1 MLAVQGRGE
10 GRRSEGDRGRA
21 MTWFEV
27 DGVEVARAGA
37 AARQCADELAVEVE
51 EMMRHLVELRGS
63 WHGAAAA
70 AFTDVVDRWRA
81 TQEQVHGA
89 LAEIQAA
96 LMLAGRGYDEA
107 EASARRMFSG

>member
-1 MLAVQGRGE
+1 
-10 GRRSEGDRGRA
+10 

-27 DGVEVARAGA
+27 DGGEVARAGA
-37 AARQCADELAVEVE
+37 AARRCADELAVEVE

-63 WHGAAAA
+63 WQGPASA
-70 AFTDVVDRWRA
+70 AFSEVMDRWRT

-96 LMLAGRGYDEA
+96 LALAGRGYEEA
-107 EASARRMFSG
+107 EASARRMFAD